1 MRRVLRIV
9 IPVVMVSLG
18 VLTVAL
24 GGWKAAIALIP
35 ILAIHVAVALVVIP
49 LWARYRRR
57 RKATRAT
64 DGD

>member
-24 GGWKAAIALIP
+24 GGWKAAIAIIP

-49 LWARYRRR
+49 LWARYRRWR
-57 RKATRAT
+57 RAARAA

>member
-1 MRRVLRIV
+1 MGRVLRIV

-35 ILAIHVAVALVVIP
+35 ILAIHVVVALVVIP
-49 LWARYRRR
+49 LWARYRRS
-57 RKATRAT
+57 RKAARVS

>member
-1 MRRVLRIV
+1 
-9 IPVVMVSLG
+9 MVSLG
-18 VLTVAL
+18 VVTVAL

-49 LWARYRRR
+49 LWIRYRRR
-57 RKATRAT
+57 RKATRVT

>member
-49 LWARYRRR
+49 LLVRFRRR
-57 RKATRAT
+57 RKATRAS
-64 DGD
+64 DGE

>member
-18 VLTVAL
+18 VLSVVL

-35 ILAIHVAVALVVIP
+35 ILVIHVAVALVVIP

-57 RKATRAT
+57 RKAARAS